1 MTQEEYEKI
10 SKMINDAQTLECRS
24 INDYRWV
31 INSRGVECLLKEIKT
46 LVKEWFSGLRFR
58 FREYR
63 SSDIKF
69 YRS

>member
-10 SKMINDAQTLECRS
+10 SKMINDAQTLECHS

-46 LVKEWFSGLRFR
+46 LVKE
-58 FREYR
+58 
-63 SSDIKF
+63 
-69 YRS
+69 